1 MTNTIRSFAIF
12 AVGASFAFA
21 AAFAQSSGEA
31 LYKQKCLNC
40 HGTNGLAN
48 SGIGRIMKVKPVT
61 DSDVLKLSEPEMVQ
75 MVRDGAGKMQAYKGD
90 LTDAQIKGAVEYFRT
105 FMK

>member
-1 MTNTIRSFAIF
+1 
-12 AVGASFAFA
+12 
-21 AAFAQSSGEA
+21 
-31 LYKQKCLNC
+31 
-40 HGTNGLAN
+40 
-48 SGIGRIMKVKPVT
+48 MKVKPVT

-75 MVRDGAGKMQAYKGD
+75 MVRDGAGKMQAYKGA

>member
-1 MTNTIRSFAIF
+1 MTNKIRSFATF
-12 AVGASFAFA
+12 VVAASFAYA

-40 HGTNGLAN
+40 HGTNGLAD
-48 SGIGRIMKVKPVT
+48 SGVGRIMKVKPVN
-61 DSDVLKLSEPEMVQ
+61 DPKVLKLTEPEMIQ
-75 MVRDGAGKMQAYKGD
+75 IVRVGAGKMQAYKGD
-90 LTDAQIKGAVEYFRT
+90 LTEAQIKGAVVYFRT

>member
-1 MTNTIRSFAIF
+1 
-12 AVGASFAFA
+12 
-21 AAFAQSSGEA
+21 
-31 LYKQKCLNC
+31 
-40 HGTNGLAN
+40 
-48 SGIGRIMKVKPVT
+48 
-61 DSDVLKLSEPEMVQ
+61 

>member
-12 AVGASFAFA
+12 AVGASFACA

-75 MVRDGAGKMQAYKGD
+75 MVRDGAGKMQAYKGA